1 MTVKNSSWAEA
12 VVRRN
17 TMTSKNILKSRPL
30 FNWLLPWNIRTYRY
44 LKNVFKEGNMFLRV
58 VKKQEVPWTAD

>member
-44 LKNVFKEGNMFLRV
+44 LKNVFTEGNMLLRV
-58 VKKQEVPWTAD
+58 VKNRR